1 MGCEQEKEH
10 SYRLEKLDEKME
22 KEEEILIEH
31 GRRIDKIDESAKS
44 AHKRIDEVGE
54 IPKAVLKMS
63 IAVENMAAEIK
74 EIATSMKEHQDKIN
88 ERVTVLEN
96 KPGVDAYKLQKQIFG
111 YVVAIVV
118 AFVLGKFGIK

>member
-1 MGCEQEKEH
+1 MSCEQEKEH

-22 KEEEILIEH
+22 KGEETLIEY
-31 GRRIDKIDESAKS
+31 GRKIDKIDESVKS

-96 KPGVDAYKLQKQIFG
+96 KPGGDAYKLQKQIFG
-111 YVVAIVV
+111 YVVAIAV